1 MIAGDLISD
10 YIYPVKPT
18 DKLSTVLE
26 QMQEHHV
33 GQLPV
38 VKKKQLLGII
48 VEDDILAVDL
58 GIETVKSITQK
69 YDLVFA
75 YQNQFIYD
83 VMRLFYAHQVDVLP
97 VITEDNLYL
106 GAITLRDLVDN
117 MAILTGSK
125 EQGGIVVLE
134 VNERDNALSHIAQ
147 IVESDNA
154 QIMSSY
160 VRSFPDSTRM
170 EITIKINR
178 INISSIVASFLRY
191 DYTIKATF
199 NDAKDFDSSK
209 DRYDQL
215 MNYLNM

>member
-26 QMQEHHV
+26 QMQELHV

-58 GIETVKSITQK
+58 GTETVKNITQK

-97 VITEDNLYL
+97 VITDDNLYL

-178 INISSIVASFLRY
+178 LNIASIVASFLRY

-199 NDAKDFDSSK
+199 NDTKYFDSSK